1 MIKWKLT
8 LLFKRLNLPFTK
20 INQLSHE
27 LRGMSWIEIVDY
39 LEKHKG
45 FNPYILEEVFEE
57 ELRIV

>member
-1 MIKWKLT
+1 MIKWKLS
-8 LLFKRLNLPFTK
+8 LLFKELHLPYTE
-20 INQLSHE
+20 INSLSHE

-45 FNPYILEEVFEE
+45 FNPYILERVFEE